1 VAVAAEISEAMI
13 ELLNTDCLEYMAT
26 LPDKAFDLAIV
37 DPPYGIGGGD
47 YGDGQSEKRRL
58 SAGTLEK
65 LRKTDYD
72 TVRPDAAY
80 FAEVLRV
87 SRSCIIWGGNHFAD
101 MLPATA
107 GWVVWDKQI
116 AAGLSLSDCE
126 LAWTNI
132 GGRVAKYTQMWA
144 GVWKKGEMG
153 LKRVH
158 PNQKPVA
165 LYRWLLKNYAKPG
178 QRILDTHGGSM
189 SIAIACDIEGF
200 DLVCT
205 EIDKDYFEAGKK
217 RLEQHQAQPRLF
229 DALEKVAPIQLTLDG
244 E

>member
-1 VAVAAEISEAMI
+1 MI
-13 ELLNTDCLEYMAT
+13 ELHHVDCMEFMAG
-26 LPDKAFDLAIV
+26 LPDKSYDLCIC

-72 TVRPDAAY
+72 TIRPNAAY

-87 SRSCIIWGGNHFAD
+87 SRNCIIWGGNHFAD

-116 AAGLSLSDCE
+116 AEGLSLSDCE

-153 LKRVH
+153 LKRIH

-165 LYRWLLKNYAKPG
+165 LYRWLLQNYAKPG
-178 QRILDTHGGSM
+178 QKILDTHGGSM
-189 SIAIACDIEGF
+189 SIAIACDIEGY
-200 DLVCT
+200 DLDLC
-205 EIDKDYFEAGKK
+205 ELDPDYFAAGKK
-217 RLEQHQAQPRLF
+217 RLEQHQSQPRMF
-229 DALEKVAPIQLTLDG
+229 DPGPRKVDQQLTIG
-244 E
+244 TE